1 MRWISWFKIKSLW
14 IQLNSVHVIVIQT
27 DSWNQVLCMA
37 LLKFH
42 SSHMTISVIQLESAN
57 TMYFE
62 VTVRWVIKS
71 NPSSLALLTLNFVCC
86 LILGHWWVS
95 ESFHQSP
102 PRVASP
108 PADIILPL
116 QPSSQHV
123 VEEGWWVL
131 HDIQSG
137 NRTESQHQS
146 QSKDL
151 ILLQVH

>member
-1 MRWISWFKIKSLW
+1 MVQNQITMDTTKFSTRNSDTNWFVKS
-14 IQLNSVHVIVIQT
+14 SIVY
-27 DSWNQVLCMA
+27 W

-86 LILGHWWVS
+86 LILGDWWVS

-102 PRVASP
+102 PRVTSP
-108 PADIILPL
+108 PAHIILPL

-137 NRTESQHQS
+137 NCTESQHQS